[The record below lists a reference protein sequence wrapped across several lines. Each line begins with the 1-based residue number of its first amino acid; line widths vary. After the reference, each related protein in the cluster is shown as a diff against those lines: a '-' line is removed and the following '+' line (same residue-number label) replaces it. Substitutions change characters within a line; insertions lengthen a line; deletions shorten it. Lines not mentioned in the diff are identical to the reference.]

1 MCKAIVGTLLA
12 LSAAAM
18 GGVADNLDQWLPQ
31 STSDFAVRDPL
42 VSVCGDQ
49 AVWLCWWQKS
59 PNRQFTTNPANMG
72 VYCKL
77 VSGNG
82 KSIVGSTRVAKAAS
96 AWMHYSPTV
105 FFLAATPDGGAFL
118 LLHGPPGPQPTAP
131 LGPAH
136 GPVPTTT
143 GDDGPPGKTMI
154 MHVDRHGGM
163 GEISVDFQVMGS
175 SSMQGSVYRPAGGGR
190 YQVVF
195 GAKGA
200 VHCFLAGFDGTA
212 CYVRLLLRPGAIKSV
227 GLRKFAF
234 SRSDPNRPLS
244 SDYETPSET
253 ERCLWSV
260 IGDRARTATYLIAK
274 DTLLVACAQSTPDY
288 DHAFGH
294 GVPGDTLTV
303 LKIRLPDL
311 VLVDSVRV
319 AVGSVAS
326 HFFKGQP
333 LEQAVLA
340 KSIAGYT
347 FFLPR
352 PGGTSSYSLGPDG
365 RPLSGSGDTLLTLK
379 SSDYRTHGSQVV
391 DFKWYHDMPW
401 VIDWFGLGVDG
412 LVYHDSHRT
421 DSVPGRLD

>member
-1 MCKAIVGTLLA
+1 
-12 LSAAAM
+12 
-18 GGVADNLDQWLPQ
+18 
-31 STSDFAVRDPL
+31 
-42 VSVCGDQ
+42 
-49 AVWLCWWQKS
+49 
-59 PNRQFTTNPANMG
+59 MG

-82 KSIVGSTRVAKAAS
+82 KSIVGSIRVAKAAS

-118 LLHGPPGPQPTAP
+118 LLHGPPGAQPTAP

-163 GEISVDFQVMGS
+163 GEISVDFQAMGG

-195 GAKGA
+195 GAGGT

-212 CYVRLLLRPGAIKSV
+212 CYLRLLLGAGDVKIV

-234 SRSDPNRPLS
+234 FKRDPSRPLS

-253 ERCLWSV
+253 ERCLWNV
-260 IGDRARTATYLIAK
+260 IADRTRTAACLLAK
-274 DTLLVACAQSTPDY
+274 DTLLVACVQSTAGY

-294 GVPGDTLTV
+294 NVPGDTLTV
-303 LKIRLPDL
+303 FRMRLPDL
-311 VLVDSVRV
+311 VLIDSVRV
-319 AVGSVAS
+319 AVGSITG

-340 KSIAGYT
+340 KSTAGYT

-365 RPLSGSGDTLLTLK
+365 RPLSGSGDTLSAL
-379 SSDYRTHGSQVV
+379 SSLAYRERGLQVI
-391 DFKWYHDMPW
+391 DFKQPGYKRPW